1 MSLKI
6 MYPPQKDSP
15 TTFLLGDI
23 SATDTLIAVANS
35 ATLPQTMP
43 YPLTIGIDKSVTE
56 TVMVTATNLGN
67 NQLTVTR
74 GTPAYAW
81 LAGSKVA
88 RVLTAKDFKDVQDNI
103 TDINTALIAAQSSI
117 ATQGTDVTNL
127 KTAVGNASS
136 GLVKGLADEVTRAK
150 AAEASEASRA
160 TTAEGVL
167 TSGKVNRT
175 ELAQVITDWTYS
187 ADGTQLLV
195 TINRYNA
202 STQQATQ
209 YTRTLPI
216 VSSEDMG
223 VMTPEAYNEITALRN
238 DVNTLTNLGGRF
250 IGLSFATKAALT
262 SYVVPA
268 SVKTGDFTYVLDD
281 ETKSGST
288 TRYVRNGTTW
298 DFTFVIDYDPI
309 GLANSSTAGI
319 VKSSSTDGK
328 VFVETDGTM
337 SVVGWSN
344 VVKTNDAR
352 LTNARTPS
360 AHKSTHASGQA
371 DALTPADIGA
381 LATNGASTANT
392 VAFSVAG
399 TRTNV
404 ASGETHA
411 TLMGKIMK
419 WFTDLGTA
427 AFKSIPVSGNAA
439 ATEVVMGN
447 DTRLTN
453 ARSASDVY
461 TWAKAST
468 KPAYNASEVGALAA
482 DTDLVTSSDEIPAD
496 PLPRVADMLVDK
508 VVADFILATTKGVA
522 NGVASLGSD
531 SKIPVAQ
538 IPTPSAMGAASR
550 ISGTA
555 TLATASW
562 VGSAAPYTYTLTVTG
577 ILATD
582 TPHIDR
588 VTGTDAAAAALI
600 NTAWGLIAGYAVKPQ
615 TSANTITFYASAK
628 PSVAIPI
635 MYEVVRT

>member
-1 MSLKI
+1 MAQKI

-15 TTFLLGDI
+15 ATFLLGDI
-23 SATDTLIAVANS
+23 SATDTLMTVAS
-35 ATLPQTMP
+35 VATLPQVLP
-43 YPLTIGIDKSVTE
+43 YPLTLGIDKTLTE
-56 TVMVTATNLGN
+56 TVMVTVQNLEN
-67 NQLTVTR
+67 NQLTITR

-81 LAGSKVA
+81 LAGSKAA

-187 ADGTQLLV
+187 ADGAQLLV

-319 VKSSSTDGK
+319 VKSDSGSTDGK
-328 VFVETDGTM
+328 VFVEANGTM

-344 VVKTNDAR
+344 VVKTNDIR
-352 LTNARTPS
+352 LTNARTPT
-360 AHKSTHASGQA
+360 AHKSTHATGGS
-371 DALTPADIGA
+371 DAMTPADIGA

-392 VAFSVAG
+392 VAFSIAG

-404 ASGETHA
+404 VSGETHA
-411 TLMGKIMK
+411 TLMGKIMR

-482 DTDLVTSSDEIPAD
+482 A
-496 PLPRVADMLVDK
+496 
-508 VVADFILATTKGVA
+508 TKGAA

-538 IPTPSAMGAASR
+538 IPTPSAMGAASC

-562 VGSAAPYTYTLTVTG
+562 AGSAAPYSYALTVAG
-577 ILATD
+577 MLSTD
-582 TPHIDR
+582 TPHVDR
-588 VTGTDAAAAALI
+588 VTGTDATAAAAI
-600 NTAWGLIAGYAVKPQ
+600 NTAWALISGYAVKPQ
-615 TSANTITFYASAK
+615 TSADTITFYASAI
-628 PSVAIPI
+628 PTVAIPI
-635 MYEVVRT
+635 MWEAVRT